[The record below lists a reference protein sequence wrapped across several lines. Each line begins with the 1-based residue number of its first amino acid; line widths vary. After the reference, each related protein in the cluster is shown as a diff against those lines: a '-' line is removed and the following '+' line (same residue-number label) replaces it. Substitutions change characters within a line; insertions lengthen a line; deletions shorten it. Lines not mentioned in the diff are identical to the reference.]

1 MELESYSKVYILPIR
16 ICSFSN
22 VLDSCCSNTE
32 YASILQSKVSNF
44 GQVLYITYV
53 HICIYCIFRSTVW
66 YRGSVFYE
74 ISPVDFKDS
83 DNNGIGDIQGLTNDI
98 REFTNL
104 GISAVRLNSI
114 FPTGIHYTAGQ
125 SNSSSIR
132 TIRPELG
139 SLTDLSSFASGLH
152 SHNITLLLDL
162 PLDHIIMAINE
173 NDVLRVVADALNH
186 WIDHGV
192 NGFYL
197 KGLYTLPKNKLIS
210 CLAAW
215 KRIVGPNRILIV
227 EETVLKMQ
235 TQLELSQ
242 MLDHIDFVDIVL
254 HIENETQRMKNRMDM
269 ILNQMPLG
277 DDKISVH
284 WSLAEGSTEF
294 NEKKVLAA
302 TMMQLTLPGTPSIRY
317 SHGRAI
323 AHGRDQLLRE
333 NVRNSSE
340 QYTEVTST
348 YNFEIVTQMIALRKI
363 SPAIYKNFICK
374 AGSNKANTQIISY
387 GNSHL
392 LLIVRSYPR
401 KNSFVSVSN
410 FGSTEVN
417 LDLSSNFYSG
427 NLMFI
432 NASTDKLYFQHLFMK
447 SFDTIIV
454 KLDK

>member
-1 MELESYSKVYILPIR
+1 MYIVKSICVYFII
-16 ICSFSN
+16 
-22 VLDSCCSNTE
+22 
-32 YASILQSKVSNF
+32 
-44 GQVLYITYV
+44 
-53 HICIYCIFRSTVW
+53 RSTVW

-98 REFTNL
+98 REFADL

-114 FPTGIHYTAGQ
+114 FPTGIHYNAGQ
-125 SNSSSIR
+125 MNSSSIK

-139 SLTDLSSFASGLH
+139 SLSDLSFLASGLH

-162 PLDHIIMAINE
+162 PLDHIILAINE
-173 NDVLRVVADALNH
+173 NDILSLVADALNH

-192 NGFYL
+192 HGFYL
-197 KGLYTLPKNKLIS
+197 KGLYTIPKKKLIS
-210 CLAAW
+210 CLASW

-227 EETVLKMQ
+227 EEAVLKMQ
-235 TQLELSQ
+235 TQVELSQ
-242 MLDHIDFVDIVL
+242 MLDHIDFVDVVL
-254 HIENETQRMKNRMDM
+254 HIENDTQRMKNRMDM

-284 WSLAEGSTEF
+284 WSLSEGSTEF

-323 AHGRDQLLRE
+323 AHRKDQLWRE
-333 NVRNSSE
+333 NSENSTE
-340 QYTEVTST
+340 HYTGLKST
-348 YNFEIVTQMIALRKI
+348 YNFEMVKQMISLRKI
-363 SPAIYKNFICK
+363 SPSIYKNFICK

-387 GNSHL
+387 SKSHL
-392 LLIVRSYPR
+392 LLIVRTYPR

-410 FGSTEVN
+410 FGSIDVN

-432 NASTDKLYFQHLFMK
+432 NESTDKIFFQHLFMK